1 MADVRIDVEKPSAAG
16 AAPTRNGSLS
26 VSDTYLVRN
35 DGQVLMLFEKA
46 NAVDC
51 VVTVQTPVSV
61 GGLAVAEQ
69 SFTVPASG
77 GDMAAGTFPASIYND
92 GSGDLRL
99 TLSDIDGLTI
109 AALRV

>member
-35 DGQVLMLFEKA
+35 DGQVVLLFEKA

-51 VVTVQTPVSV
+51 DVTIQTPVTVS
-61 GGLAVAEQ
+61 GLAVAEQ
-69 SFTVPASG
+69 TLTVPASG
-77 GDMAAGTFPASIYND
+77 GDIAAGPFPPSVYND
-92 GSGDLRL
+92 AAGDLRL
-99 TLSDIDGLTI
+99 TLSEIGGLTI